1 MAATKNSSQQV
12 PDFPRPYTTV
22 DVVIFTVVDAAL
34 QVLLVQRPQKE
45 TEPFPALWALPGGF
59 VDYGEC
65 YEDAARREAEE
76 ETGLRVTLSE
86 QFHTYSDPKRDAR
99 QHTASTV
106 FIATASGFPVAA
118 DDAKRAEVFR
128 RDTLPALAFDHTRI
142 LSDYFQFKETGRR
155 PRPDRD

>member
-1 MAATKNSSQQV
+1 MGGTA
-12 PDFPRPYTTV
+12 PRGGRAGRSRTRRRGGR
-22 DVVIFTVVDAAL
+22 
-34 QVLLVQRPQKE
+34 RPRSVRRSRR
-45 TEPFPALWALPGGF
+45 T
-59 VDYGEC
+59 
-65 YEDAARREAEE
+65 RREAKE
-76 ETGLRVTLSE
+76 ETGLRVTLTE

-128 RDTLPALAFDHTRI
+128 RDTLPALAFDHARI